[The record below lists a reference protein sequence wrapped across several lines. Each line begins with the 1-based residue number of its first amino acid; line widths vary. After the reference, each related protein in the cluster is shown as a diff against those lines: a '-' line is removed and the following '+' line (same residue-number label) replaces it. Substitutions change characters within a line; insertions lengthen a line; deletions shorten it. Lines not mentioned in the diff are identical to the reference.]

1 MKEILIVIDMQ
12 NDFLTGSL
20 GNPECAATVAPVREL
35 LGSRAWDLVAF
46 TRDTHRGN
54 YAETLE
60 GRKLPVPHC
69 LAGTDGW
76 QIAEPLRPFA
86 EAPGALVLDKPTFGS
101 EALADG
107 LSERFSG
114 ETVRFHVCG
123 VCTSICVLSN
133 AALLRARFPDAEIVV
148 HERATADVTPEMKVH
163 ALAVL
168 GSIQCD
174 VVP

>member
-1 MKEILIVIDMQ
+1 MKKVLVVIDMQ

-20 GNPECAATVAPVREL
+20 GNAECAASAEPVRAL
-35 LGSRAWDLVAF
+35 LAQGGWDAVAF
-46 TRDTHRGN
+46 TRDTHHGN

-69 LAGTDGW
+69 LEGTDGW
-76 QIAEPLRPFA
+76 QIAPALRPFA
-86 EAPGALVLDKPTFGS
+86 EAPGALVVDKPTFGS
-101 EALADG
+101 FALADALAARIG
-107 LSERFSG
+107 G
-114 ETVRFHVCG
+114 EEAELHLCG

-133 AALLRARFPDAEIVV
+133 AAILRARFPDATIVV
-148 HERATADVTPEMKVH
+148 HADATADVTPELKVH

-174 VVP
+174 VV

>member
-20 GNPECAATVAPVREL
+20 GNKECAATVGPVREL
-35 LGSRAWDLVAF
+35 LARGGWDFVAF
-46 TRDTHRGN
+46 TRDTHRDD
-54 YAETLE
+54 YAQTLE

-69 LAGTDGW
+69 LEGSDGW
-76 QIAEPLRPFA
+76 RIEASLRPFA
-86 EAPGALVLDKPTFGS
+86 EAPGSLVVDKPTFGS
-101 EALADG
+101 TELADE
-107 LSERFSG
+107 LARRFAG
-114 ETVRFHVCG
+114 EPVRFHFCG

-133 AALLRARFPDAEIVV
+133 AALVRARFPDAEIVV
-148 HERATADVTPEMKVH
+148 HESATADVTPAMKVH

-174 VVP
+174 VA

>member
-1 MKEILIVIDMQ
+1 MKKILVVIDMQ

-20 GNPECAATVAPVREL
+20 GNAECAATIAPVREL
-35 LGSRAWDLVAF
+35 LGSRVWDLVAF

-69 LAGTDGW
+69 LEGTEGW
-76 QIAEPLRPFA
+76 QIAPALRPFA
-86 EAPGALVLDKPTFGS
+86 ETTGALVVDKPTFGS
-101 EALADG
+101 FALADALADRTG
-107 LSERFSG
+107 G
-114 ETVRFHVCG
+114 EEAELHLCG

-133 AALLRARFPDAEIVV
+133 AAILRARFPDAPIVV
-148 HERATADVTPEMKVH
+148 HADATADVTPEMKAH

-174 VVP
+174 VV

>member
-1 MKEILIVIDMQ
+1 MKRILIVIDMQ

-20 GNPECAATVAPVREL
+20 GNAECAASAEPVRAL
-35 LGSRAWDLVAF
+35 LARGGWDLVAF
-46 TRDTHRGN
+46 TRDTHHEN
-54 YAETLE
+54 YPATLE

-76 QIAEPLRPFA
+76 AIAPALRPFA
-86 EAPGALVLDKPTFGS
+86 EAPGALVVDKPTFGS
-101 EALADG
+101 FALADA
-107 LSERFSG
+107 LAERLGG
-114 ETVRFHVCG
+114 EAAELHLCG

-133 AALLRARFPDAEIVV
+133 AAILRARFPDAPIVV
-148 HERATADVTPEMKVH
+148 HADATADVTPEMKVH

-174 VVP
+174 VV